1 MKPPKA
7 VRVGP
12 HTYSVTLAPELSN
25 AGASGLC
32 GTDTQEVH
40 IDAKL
45 GPTVER
51 ETVLHELIHAIWAQT
66 FLKRGYPDDSGGGT
80 GETIIDELAPRLLAL
95 LRDNPRLVTYLT
107 S

>member
-1 MKPPKA
+1 MKPPKS

-12 HTYSVTLAPELSN
+12 HDFSVTLAPELSN

-40 IDAKL
+40 VDMKL

-51 ETVLHELIHAIWAQT
+51 ETVLHELLHAVWGQT
-66 FLKRGYPDDSGGGT
+66 FLSRRYPDNAGDSE
-80 GETIIDELAPRLLAL
+80 GEGIIDELAPRILAL
-95 LRDNPRLVTYLT
+95 LRDNPRLITYLT